1 MRVSGLNEEVE
12 VSGSHVPP
20 GVEGPLHGSPRYY
33 LALIFVND
41 LHGCNRALEAVLQ
54 WSNAVAVG
62 GNGFL
67 YISP

>member
-1 MRVSGLNEEVE
+1 MRVSRVNEEVE

-41 LHGCNRALEAVLQ
+41 LQRLQPSTVSSAAVEQ
-54 WSNAVAVG
+54 RFS
-62 GNGFL
+62 
-67 YISP
+67 YIFPLKDD